1 MHVSSIRIILLLIA
15 QALCAA
21 SSCIS
26 PARADETAPA
36 DTSAFVAYCQD
47 PDHFNTCRLAVV
59 VVNNGTLINVTLNH
73 RHGCLLPIKSG
84 EMRTRSADATKE
96 ILSYL
101 ETNAASRPPKTKDA
115 ILAAIKA
122 LWPEKC
128 E

>member
-1 MHVSSIRIILLLIA
+1 MHVSSIRIVILLIA

-21 SSCIS
+21 SSSIS

-36 DTSAFVAYCQD
+36 DTSAFISYCED
-47 PDHFNTCRLAVV
+47 PGHFDTCRLAVV
-59 VVNNGTLINVTLNH
+59 VVNNRTLIAVTLNH
-73 RHGCLLPIKSG
+73 QHGCLLPIKPG
-84 EMRTRSADATKE
+84 EMRTRSADATKA

-101 ETNAASRPPKTKDA
+101 KNDAASRPPKTSDA